1 MLLKDNFLQN
11 VIPNFKNMQPTPS
24 LPLHPIPLINCG
36 EMVVGPSNESNN
48 IEIYSIQDTA
58 GTNSSTSNNTTLS
71 KTLYPIYTS
80 TNSTSINNASCV
92 LNNPNIYN
100 NTSMTPSLN
109 PQLETFSNSIGSGF
123 SNFQCV
129 NPTEVHI
136 DGYLSPT
143 NRSSEESRNISP
155 CGQQDNQQ
163 ELPSTSQD
171 LTSRIPSNID
181 CSNVDFAS
189 VNEELLSPANFST
202 YDNIPLGQ
210 VSSSKMKNSQA
221 ISSTKDVPVFSIP
234 EPMIGS
240 SSKRDLFDNPS
251 SSPMQDSDEGAILHS
266 PMKTVCAG
274 QKFID
279 MGVEFHM
286 MLQKQNFLK
295 KQANSSHHHDRL
307 VPISSEVNDESE
319 RDVDD
324 DDEIVDNFNWDKLL

>member
-1 MLLKDNFLQN
+1 M
-11 VIPNFKNMQPTPS
+11 IPNFKNLQPTPN

-36 EMVVGPSNESNN
+36 EMVVDPSNESNN
-48 IEIYSIQDTA
+48 IEIYSIQDA
-58 GTNSSTSNNTTLS
+58 PGPISSTSINTTLS
-71 KTLYPIYTS
+71 KTLCPIYTS
-80 TNSTSINNASCV
+80 TNSTSTNNTSWIV
-92 LNNPNIYN
+92 NNPNIYN
-100 NTSMTPSLN
+100 NTTMTPSLN

-123 SNFQCV
+123 LNFQCV

-136 DGYLSPT
+136 EGYLSPT

-155 CGQQDNQQ
+155 CGTENQQ
-163 ELPSTSQD
+163 ELPPRSQD
-171 LTSRIPSNID
+171 LTTRIPSNID

-202 YDNIPLGQ
+202 YDSPPLGQ
-210 VSSSKMKNSQA
+210 VSSSKMKNSQTM
-221 ISSTKDVPVFSIP
+221 SSLKDVPVFSIP
-234 EPMIGS
+234 ETMIGS

-251 SSPMQDSDEGAILHS
+251 SSLMQYSDEAAILHS
-266 PMKTVCAG
+266 PLKTVCAG

-295 KQANSSHHHDRL
+295 KQASSSHHHDRL
-307 VPISSEVNDESE
+307 VPISSEVNDEGE
-319 RDVDD
+319 RDIDD